1 MNNAS
6 GVERRPTE
14 GAQAALSATATSL
27 EQCVRCGSC
36 KALCPTYGEDVT
48 EGMSARGRVV
58 LLKKFIEGELG
69 PSEILDERIFSC
81 MLCGACNT
89 LCPLGIRITDAVY
102 EGRKSLRISGHRRRL
117 LGIAAKLAFKRA
129 STGFKV
135 LKFLEGIGEIL
146 PVHRLRHFRMLH
158 EMGINISGPSLRD
171 GMSLFKVAKP
181 RGRVAVFAGC
191 TVNFLYPHIGNS
203 LVTILNSMNYDVV
216 LPKGEVCCGAP
227 LLGLGFEEDA
237 AELAE
242 RNIKVF
248 NKMSVEAVIGVCPTC
263 VYFIRDEYKRLL
275 GDGVEKAMEVTQ
287 FFTGVLPEI
296 KKDMGRNAMRVAY
309 HDPCHAIYSLGL
321 HAEPRALLRLLGV
334 NPIDSE
340 KGCCGFGGTFRV
352 LYPDISKGLL
362 DKRMEGYEE
371 ADMIVT
377 SCPNCILQLRSSIKG
392 RNIKHIVELI
402 AEAVEPRTNS
412 KQ

>member
-1 MNNAS
+1 MTNESSVKAM
-6 GVERRPTE
+6 
-14 GAQAALSATATSL
+14 SL

-48 EGMSARGRVV
+48 EGMSARGRVF

-89 LCPLGIRITDAVY
+89 LCPLGIKITDAIY
-102 EGRKSLRISGHRRRL
+102 EGRNSLRISGKRRRF

-158 EMGINISGPSLRD
+158 EMGINISAPALRD

-191 TVNFLYPHIGNS
+191 TVNFLYPNIGNS
-203 LVTILNSMNYDVV
+203 LITILNGMNYDVV

-227 LLGLGFEEDA
+227 LLGLGYEQDA

-263 VYFIRDEYKRLL
+263 VYFMRDEYKRLL
-275 GDGVEKAMEVTQ
+275 GVGVEKAMEVTQ

-296 KKDMGRNAMRVAY
+296 KKDLGGNSLRVAY

-321 HAEPRALLRLLGV
+321 HNEPRALLRLMGV

-340 KGCCGFGGTFRV
+340 KGCCGFGGTFRI

-362 DKRMEGYEE
+362 DKRMAGYED

-402 AEAVEPRTNS
+402 AETVERDKTE
-412 KQ
+412 KR

>member
-1 MNNAS
+1 MNNAP
-6 GVERRPTE
+6 GVKPIPTE
-14 GAQAALSATATSL
+14 GAQEASGIKAASL

-36 KALCPTYGEDVT
+36 KALCPTYGEDAS

-69 PSEILDERIFSC
+69 PSEILDEKIFSC

-102 EGRKSLRISGHRRRL
+102 DGRKSLRIAGNRRKF
-117 LGIAAKLAFKRA
+117 LGVAARLAFKRA

-135 LKFLEGIGEIL
+135 LKFLDGIGEIL
-146 PVHRLRHFRMLH
+146 PVHKLRYFRTLH
-158 EMGINISGPSLRD
+158 EMGINISGPVLRD
-171 GMSLFKVAKP
+171 GMSLFKVAKA
-181 RGRVAVFAGC
+181 RGRVALFAGC

-203 LVTILNSMNYDVV
+203 LIAILNSMNYDVV

-242 RNIKVF
+242 RNMKVF

-275 GDGVEKAMEVTQ
+275 GDGVDKAMEVTQ
-287 FFTGVLPEI
+287 FFTSVLPEI
-296 KKDMGRNAMRVAY
+296 KKDMGRNSLRVAY

-321 HAEPRALLRLLGV
+321 HAEPRALLRLSGID
-334 NPIDSE
+334 PIASE

-352 LYPDISKGLL
+352 LYPDISKDLL
-362 DKRMEGYEE
+362 NKRLEGYKE
-371 ADMIVT
+371 ADLIVT

-392 RNIKHIVELI
+392 RNIKHIVEVL
-402 AEAVEPRTNS
+402 AEAVEARTNS